1 MAMDIETQRKKA
13 KLLKAMGHPVRIEII
28 EVLGEKEMC
37 ACEIASLFDY
47 DRTTV
52 SKHLAILKDLGII
65 EQRRDGLYIYY
76 KLNLRCLVPMLQC
89 IERII
94 LGDPVKIQFD
104 YKCSCSRDNSEIY
117 QK

>member
-1 MAMDIETQRKKA
+1 VEIETQRKKA
-13 KLLKAMGHPVRIEII
+13 MLLKAMGHPIRIEII
-28 EVLGEKEMC
+28 EMLGEREMC

-76 KLNLRCLVPMLQC
+76 SLKLPCLIPMLQC
-89 IERII
+89 IEHAI
-94 LGDPVKIQFD
+94 LGDQVEIQFCS
-104 YKCSCSRDNSEIY
+104 KCSCSKDGSEI
-117 QK
+117 

>member
-13 KLLKAMGHPVRIEII
+13 KLLKAMGHPVRLEII
-28 EVLGEKEMC
+28 ELLDEKEMC

-65 EQRRDGLYIYY
+65 EQRREGLYIYY
-76 KLNLRCLVPMLQC
+76 RLTLRCLVPMLQC
-89 IERII
+89 IERTI
-94 LGDPVKIQFD
+94 LGDQVEIQFD
-104 YKCSCSRDNSEIY
+104 YKCSCSRDNNEI
-117 QK
+117 